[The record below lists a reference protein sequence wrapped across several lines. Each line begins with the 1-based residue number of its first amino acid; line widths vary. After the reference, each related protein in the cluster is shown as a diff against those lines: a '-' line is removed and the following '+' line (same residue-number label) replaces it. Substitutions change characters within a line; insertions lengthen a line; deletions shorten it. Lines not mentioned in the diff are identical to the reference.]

1 LQILFLNLVTDV
13 FPAFALGLGKGDDS
27 VMDRPPRDPSE
38 PILDTR
44 RWAYLGLLG
53 ATITLATLGAFGV
66 ALYGLELPVAQAIT
80 VAFVTLALA
89 QVWNAFNMR
98 APGAGVLSN
107 EVTRNPWVWGA
118 AALCL
123 GLIAGALW
131 LPGLSDVLRLP
142 SPGGQGLA
150 VAAGFS
156 AVTLIGGQIVLWL
169 VPPEPALK
177 RAKA

>member
-1 LQILFLNLVTDV
+1 MLTLDTQTGELARAVIDACKSRGLRLVT
-13 FPAFALGLGKGDDS
+13 AESLTA
-27 VMDRPPRDPSE
+27 
-38 PILDTR
+38 
-44 RWAYLGLLG
+44 
-53 ATITLATLGAFGV
+53 
-66 ALYGLELPVAQAIT
+66 
-80 VAFVTLALA
+80 
-89 QVWNAFNMR
+89 
-98 APGAGVLSN
+98 
-107 EVTRNPWVWGA
+107 
-118 AALCL
+118 